1 MKIDYTSFKDVDL
14 KGKKIL
20 MRVDINSNIDLDK
33 MEIRDSPRIR
43 TLVSALKEYFKES
56 AVIILAHQSRPGK
69 DDFTDL
75 DIHAK
80 EIEKYL
86 GRTVKFVKD
95 IFGEQATQAI
105 KELQP
110 GDVLVLNNVRKF
122 EGEMKGYKDF
132 SEAENTEMVKTLF
145 PLVDYVIVDAF
156 GAAHRAHASI
166 VGWPK
171 MMAGPITDKELDIL
185 KKLMENP
192 EKPMAM
198 LIGGAKAIDK
208 FKAMKYNFDNDKLDY
223 ALCSGLTAI
232 LIFEAL
238 GKNMGEP
245 NHKIIAEDLEVNKDM
260 IIETYNKYKDK
271 IVIPEDLIID
281 ENGNRKTIGIDEAG
295 VYNTTT
301 GDIGPKTVEK
311 FKEVIMRCKTIIA
324 NGPPGIFEMEV
335 FRKATNELIEAMVA
349 ATNENNAFTIIGGGE
364 MGAAASMAG
373 KADEVSFISTAGG
386 AMLEILSGKDLP
398 MIKAL
403 REKKYS
409 AIH

>member
-1 MKIDYTSFKDVDL
+1 MKIDYTSYKDVDL
-14 KGKKIL
+14 VGKKIL
-20 MRVDINSNIDLDK
+20 MRVDINSNIDLEK

-43 TLVSALKEYFKES
+43 ALVLALNEHFKNS

-86 GRTVKFVKD
+86 KRPVKFVKD
-95 IFGEQATQAI
+95 IYGEQAVQAI
-105 KELQP
+105 KDLKVGET
-110 GDVLVLNNVRKF
+110 LVLNNVRKF

-132 SEAENTEMVKTLF
+132 TEAENTDMVKTLF

-171 MMAGPITDKELDIL
+171 MMVGPITDNELNAL
-185 KKLMENP
+185 KKIMENP
-192 EKPMAM
+192 ERPMAM

-208 FKAMKYNFDNDKLDY
+208 FKAMKYNFDNEKLDY

-232 LIFEAL
+232 LVFEAL
-238 GKNMGEP
+238 GKNMGEQ
-245 NHKIIAEDLEVNKDM
+245 NHKIIAEDLEEHKDM
-260 IIETYNKYKDK
+260 ILETYENYKDK
-271 IVIPEDLIID
+271 IILPEDLIID
-281 ENGNRKTIGIDEAG
+281 DNGNRKTIGIDEAG
-295 VYNTTT
+295 TYNTTT
-301 GDIGPKTVEK
+301 GDIGLKTVEK
-311 FKEVIMRCKTIIA
+311 FSEIIMKCKTIIA

-335 FRKATNELIEAMVA
+335 FREATNKLVETMVQ
-349 ATNENNAFTIIGGGE
+349 ATKKNNALTIIGGGE
-364 MGAAASMAG
+364 MGAAAAMSG
-373 KADEVSFISTAGG
+373 KADGISFISTAGG

-398 MIKAL
+398 MIRAL
-403 REKKYS
+403 REKK
-409 AIH
+409 A

>member
-1 MKIDYTSFKDVDL
+1 MKIDYTSYKDVKL

-20 MRVDINSNIDLDK
+20 MRVDINSNIDLEK

-43 TLVSALKEYFKES
+43 ALVPALNEYFKKS
-56 AVIILAHQSRPGK
+56 AVIILAHQSRPGNE
-69 DDFTDL
+69 DFTDL

-80 EIEKYL
+80 EIEKHL
-86 GRTVKFVKD
+86 GRPVKFVKD
-95 IFGEQATQAI
+95 IYGEQAIQAI
-105 KELQP
+105 KDLKP
-110 GDVLVLNNVRKF
+110 GEVLVLNNVRKF
-122 EGEMKGYKDF
+122 DGEMKNYKDF

-171 MMAGPITDKELDIL
+171 MMAGPITDKELDAL
-185 KKLMENP
+185 KKIMQEP

-208 FKAMKYNFDNDKLDY
+208 FKAMKFNFDNEKLDY

-245 NHKIIAEDLEVNKDM
+245 NHKIIAEDLEANKDM
-260 IIETYNKYKDK
+260 IIDTYNKYKDS
-271 IVIPEDLIID
+271 IILPEDLIID
-281 ENGNRKTIGIDEAG
+281 DNGNRKTISIDEAG
-295 VYNTTT
+295 SYNTTT
-301 GDIGPKTVEK
+301 GDIGQATVDK
-311 FKEVIMRCKTIIA
+311 FNEILMKCKTIVA
-324 NGPPGIFEMEV
+324 NGPPGIFEKEV
-335 FRKATNELIEAMVA
+335 FRKSTNEIVNTMVA
-349 ATNENNAFTIIGGGE
+349 ATKKNKALTIIGGGE

-373 KADEVSFISTAGG
+373 KADDVSFISTAGG
-386 AMLEILSGKDLP
+386 AMLEILSGNDLP
-398 MIKAL
+398 MIRAL
-403 REKKYS
+403 REKKYK
-409 AIH
+409 

>member
-1 MKIDYTSFKDVDL
+1 MKIDYTSYKDVKI

-20 MRVDINSNIDLDK
+20 MRVDINSNIDTEK

-43 TLVSALKEYFKES
+43 ALVPALNEYFKKS
-56 AVIILAHQSRPGK
+56 AVIILAHQSRPGR

-75 DIHAK
+75 DIHAR

-86 GRTVKFVKD
+86 GRPVKFVKD
-95 IFGEQATQAI
+95 IFGEQAIQAI
-105 KELQP
+105 KDLKP
-110 GDVLVLNNVRKF
+110 GEVLVLNNVRKF

-145 PLVDYVIVDAF
+145 SLVDYVIVDAF

-171 MMAGPITDKELDIL
+171 MMAGPITDKELDAL
-185 KKLMENP
+185 KKIMQNP

-245 NHKIIAEDLEVNKDM
+245 NHKIIAEDLEANKDM
-260 IIETYNKYKDK
+260 ILETYEKYSNKIILPD
-271 IVIPEDLIID
+271 DLIID
-281 ENGNRKTIGIDEAG
+281 DNGNRKTIGIDEAAT
-295 VYNTTT
+295 YNTTT
-301 GDIGPKTVEK
+301 GDIGPSTVEK
-311 FKEVIMRCKTIIA
+311 FNEILMKCKTIVA
-324 NGPPGIFEMEV
+324 NGPPGIFEKEV
-335 FRKATNELIEAMVA
+335 FRKATNEIVDTMAN
-349 ATNENNAFTIIGGGE
+349 ATKKNNALTIIGGGE

-386 AMLEILSGKDLP
+386 AMLEILSGNDLP
-398 MIKAL
+398 MIRAL
-403 REKKYS
+403 REKK
-409 AIH
+409 A

>member
-1 MKIDYTSFKDVDL
+1 MKIDYTSYKDVKL

-20 MRVDINSNIDLDK
+20 MRVDINSNIDTEK

-43 TLVSALKEYFKES
+43 ALVPALNEYFKKS
-56 AVIILAHQSRPGK
+56 AVIILAHQSRPGSE
-69 DDFTDL
+69 DFTDL
-75 DIHAK
+75 DIHAR

-86 GRTVKFVKD
+86 GRPVKFVKD
-95 IFGEQATQAI
+95 IFGEHAIQAI
-105 KELQP
+105 KDLKP
-110 GDVLVLNNVRKF
+110 GEVLVLNNVRKF
-122 EGEMKGYKDF
+122 EGEMKNYTDF
-132 SEAENTEMVKTLF
+132 SEAENTEMIKTLF

-171 MMAGPITDKELDIL
+171 MMAGPITDKELDAL
-185 KKLMENP
+185 KKIMQEP

-208 FKAMKYNFDNDKLDY
+208 FKAMKYNFDNEKLDY

-245 NHKIIAEDLEVNKDM
+245 NHKIIADDLEANKDM
-260 IIETYNKYKDK
+260 IIDTYEKYKNK
-271 IVIPEDLIID
+271 ILLPQDLIID
-281 ENGNRKTIGIDEAG
+281 DSGNRKTIGIDEAG
-295 VYNTTT
+295 AYNTTT
-301 GDIGPKTVEK
+301 GDIGEKTVEK
-311 FKEVIMRCKTIIA
+311 FNEILMQCKTIVA
-324 NGPPGIFEMEV
+324 NGPPGIFEKEV
-335 FRKATNELIEAMVA
+335 FRKATNEIVDTMVA
-349 ATNENNAFTIIGGGE
+349 ATKKNKALTIIGGGE

-373 KADEVSFISTAGG
+373 KADEISFISTAGG

-403 REKKYS
+403 REKK
-409 AIH
+409 I

>member
-1 MKIDYTSFKDVDL
+1 MEIDYTSFKDVKL

-20 MRVDINSNIDLDK
+20 MRVDINSNIDLEK

-43 TLVSALKEYFKES
+43 ALVPALNEYFKKS
-56 AVIILAHQSRPGK
+56 AVIILAHQSRPGRE
-69 DDFTDL
+69 DFTDL

-80 EIEKYL
+80 EIEKHL
-86 GRTVKFVKD
+86 GRPVKFVKD
-95 IFGEQATQAI
+95 IFGEQAIQAI
-105 KELQP
+105 KALDP
-110 GDVLVLNNVRKF
+110 GEVLVLNNVRKF
-122 EGEMKGYKDF
+122 EGEMKNYKDF

-171 MMAGPITDKELDIL
+171 MMAGPITDKELDAL
-185 KKLMENP
+185 KKIMQKP

-208 FKAMKYNFDNDKLDY
+208 FKAMKFNFDNEKLDY

-245 NHKIIAEDLEVNKDM
+245 NHKIIAEDLEANKDM
-260 IIETYNKYKDK
+260 ITDTYEKYNDK
-271 IVIPEDLIID
+271 IILPEDLIID
-281 ENGNRKTIGIDEAG
+281 DNGNRKTISIEDAG
-295 VYNTTT
+295 TYNTTT
-301 GDIGPKTVEK
+301 GDIGEKTVEK
-311 FKEVIMRCKTIIA
+311 FNSILMKCKTIVA
-324 NGPPGIFEMEV
+324 NGPPGIFEKEV
-335 FRKATNELIEAMVA
+335 FRKATNEIVDTMVA
-349 ATNENNAFTIIGGGE
+349 ATKKNKALTIIGGGE

-373 KADEVSFISTAGG
+373 KADDVSFISTAGG

-403 REKKYS
+403 REKKY
-409 AIH
+409 